1 MKFTNVTKIIGIS
14 VIAVMITGCSGSKSI
29 TLVSDKQNT
38 IRGKR
43 ITVVEKDSLIKPG
56 KMAHVGPYVDI
67 NLIAAILQDIENKKT
82 TGTVF
87 ARPTHEIAR
96 RTMALLNKKYKMVEV
111 KNRAGKNFKSDYI
124 LEVETAWT
132 SSWSIGTT
140 LSNRIRLIN
149 LKNKKVAAQSI
160 CMYKFEKNQTGNA
173 KNNKKFIRREAR
185 KAIES
190 CMKKIKTQI
199 LVKPGKA
206 KLIKDPDFMNIP
218 IKWL

>member
-1 MKFTNVTKIIGIS
+1 MKITKIIVIS
-14 VIAVMITGCSGSKSI
+14 MIAVMITGCGGSKSI
-29 TLVSDKQNT
+29 SLGSDKQNT

-43 ITVVEKDSLIKPG
+43 ITVVEKDSLIKAG

-96 RTMALLNKKYKMVEV
+96 RTMALLNRKYKMVEV

-124 LEVETAWT
+124 LDVETAWT
-132 SSWSIGTT
+132 SSWPIGTT

-149 LKNKKVAAQSI
+149 LKNKKVVAQSI
-160 CMYKFEKNQTGNA
+160 CMYKFEKKQTGNA

-218 IKWL
+218 MKWL

>member
-1 MKFTNVTKIIGIS
+1 MKLTNITKIIGIG
-14 VIAVMITGCSGSKSI
+14 VIAVMITGCGGSKSI
-29 TLVSDKQNT
+29 SLGSDKQNT

-56 KMAHVGPYVDI
+56 KMAYMGSYVDI
-67 NLIAAILQDIENKKT
+67 NLISVILQDIENKKT

-111 KNRAGKNFKSDYI
+111 KNRDGKNFKSDYI
-124 LEVETAWT
+124 LEVETAWIT
-132 SSWSIGTT
+132 AWATGTT
-140 LSNRIRLIN
+140 FSNRIRLIN
-149 LKNKKVAAQSI
+149 LKNNKVTAQSI
-160 CMYKFEKNQTGNA
+160 CMYEFEKKSTDNS
-173 KNNKKFIRREAR
+173 KNNKKFIRREAK

-199 LVKPGKA
+199 LAKPGKA
-206 KLIKDPDFMNIP
+206 KLIKDPDLMKIP
-218 IKWL
+218 MKWL